1 MPPFLYPEGLEMARK
16 TKTIM
21 NLSDLEDLATKT
33 RNEIYKALKPT
44 IDAANKRL
52 HRQGIDLKLSTKGKS
67 GLELIETA
75 KQAVNVQ
82 PKRQPKQPVQA
93 SKQRQTTPKQP
104 RQTRVRKQ
112 LPDNFAS
119 MKRKDLIDEMKPTID
134 AANKRLKRLQAMETL
149 SPALNSVMQSGGKFS
164 VKGKTRNEILK
175 ETSRALSFI
184 NMKTS
189 TVMGAKQFEKNFAA
203 KLSNKSKN
211 ITNDQRK
218 TLFDS
223 FRKLQQISPVGLNI
237 YGSERL
243 VRMLADE
250 VVDENY
256 SFETT
261 MNKALKELEREYEQ
275 FMQEQDDLDPFNL

>member
-1 MPPFLYPEGLEMARK
+1 MARK
-16 TKTIM
+16 SKTIT
-21 NLSDLEDLATKT
+21 NISDLDALATKT
-33 RNEIYKALKPT
+33 RGEIYKAIKPT

-52 HRQGIDLKLSTKGKS
+52 VRNGIELKLSTKGKS

-75 KQAVNVQ
+75 KQALNVQ
-82 PKRQPKQPVQA
+82 PKRQ
-93 SKQRQTTPKQP
+93 SKQAIQVVMRIKQP

-112 LPDNFAS
+112 LPENFAT
-119 MKRKDLIDEMKPTID
+119 MKRKDLITQMQPTID
-134 AANKRLKRLQAMETL
+134 AANKRLKRLQGMETL

-164 VKGKTRNEILK
+164 IKGKTRNEILK
-175 ETSRALSFI
+175 ESSRALSFI

-189 TVMGAKQFEKNFAA
+189 TVSGAKQFEKNFAA

-256 SFETT
+256 SFEAT
-261 MNKALKELEREYEQ
+261 MDKALKELEREYEQ
-275 FMQEQDDLDPFNL
+275 FMLEQDDLDPFNL

>member
-1 MPPFLYPEGLEMARK
+1 MARK
-16 TKTIM
+16 AKTIM
-21 NLSDLEDLATKT
+21 NLSDLENLATKT
-33 RNEIYKALKPT
+33 RDEIYRQLKPT

-52 HRQGIDLKLSTKGKS
+52 KRQGIDLKLSTKGKS
-67 GLELIETA
+67 GIELIETA
-75 KQAVNVQ
+75 KQAVSVQ
-82 PKRQPKQPVQA
+82 PKRQPKQTT
-93 SKQRQTTPKQP
+93 KQRQTTPKQP
-104 RQTRVRKQ
+104 RQSHVRKQ

-119 MKRKDLIDEMKPTID
+119 MKRKDLIAEMQPTID
-134 AANKRLKRLQAMETL
+134 AANKRLQRLRGMETL
-149 SPALNSVMQSGGKFS
+149 SPALNSVMQSGGKFTI
-164 VKGKTRNEILK
+164 KGKTRNEVLK
-175 ETSRALSFI
+175 EASRALSFI

-189 TVMGAKQFEKNFAA
+189 TVSGAKQFEKNFAA
-203 KLSNKSKN
+203 KLSNKSKI

-256 SFETT
+256 SFEDT
-261 MNKALKELEREYEQ
+261 MNKALKELEREYEN
-275 FMQEQDDLDPFNL
+275 FMQEQEDLDPFNL

>member
-1 MPPFLYPEGLEMARK
+1 MALIK
-16 TKTIM
+16 LLSELKKLA
-21 NLSDLEDLATKT
+21 NLSRGEVYKQTK
-33 RNEIYKALKPT
+33 AT

-52 HRQGIDLKLSTKGKS
+52 KRQGSDLRLSTKGKDK
-67 GLELIETA
+67 EQLIETV
-75 KQAVNVQ
+75 KQAISVQ
-82 PKRQPKQPVQA
+82 PKRQP
-93 SKQRQTTPKQP
+93 KQRQTTPKQP
-104 RQTRVRKQ
+104 RQSRVRKQ
-112 LPDNFAS
+112 LPDNFS
-119 MKRKDLIDEMKPTID
+119 TMKRGDLIAQMQPTID
-134 AANKRLKRLQAMETL
+134 AANKRLKRLQGLEAL

-164 VKGKTRNEILK
+164 IKGKTRNEILK
-175 ETSRALSFI
+175 EASRALSFI

-189 TVMGAKQFEKNFAA
+189 TVSGAKQFERNFAA

-243 VRMLADE
+243 VQMLADE

-256 SFETT
+256 SFEDT

>member
-1 MPPFLYPEGLEMARK
+1 MARK
-16 TKTIM
+16 SKTIT
-21 NLSDLEDLATKT
+21 DLFDLDILATKT

-52 HRQGIDLKLSTKGKS
+52 KRQGIDLKLSTKGKT
-67 GLELIETA
+67 GIELIETA

-82 PKRQPKQPVQA
+82 PKRQPKQP
-93 SKQRQTTPKQP
+93 SKQRQTMPKQP
-104 RQTRVRKQ
+104 RQSRVRKQ
-112 LPDNFAS
+112 LPDNFSS
-119 MKRKDLIDEMKPTID
+119 MKRGDLIKEMQPTID
-134 AANKRLKRLQAMETL
+134 AANKRLKRLQGMETL
-149 SPALNSVMQSGGKFS
+149 SPALNSVLQSGGKFTI
-164 VKGKTRNEILK
+164 KGKTRNEILK

-189 TVMGAKQFEKNFAA
+189 TVSGAKQFEKSFAA
-203 KLSNKSKN
+203 KLSNKSQN

-256 SFETT
+256 SFEAT

-275 FMQEQDDLDPFNL
+275 FMQDQDDLDPFNL

>member
-1 MPPFLYPEGLEMARK
+1 MARK
-16 TKTIM
+16 SKSKTIT
-21 NLSDLEDLATKT
+21 NISDLDALATKT
-33 RNEIYKALKPT
+33 RDEIYKSLKPT

-52 HRQGIDLKLSTKGKS
+52 KRQGIELKLSTKGKS
-67 GLELIETA
+67 GMELIETA

-82 PKRQPKQPVQA
+82 PKRQPGQTK
-93 SKQRQTTPKQP
+93 KQRQTMPKQP

-112 LPDNFAS
+112 LPDNFS
-119 MKRKDLIDEMKPTID
+119 TMKRKDLITEMQPTID
-134 AANKRLKRLQAMETL
+134 AANKRLKRLQGMETL

-164 VKGKTRNEILK
+164 IKGKTRNEILK
-175 ETSRALSFI
+175 EASRALSFI

-211 ITNDQRK
+211 ISNDQRK

-256 SFETT
+256 SFEAT
-261 MNKALKELEREYEQ
+261 MDKALKELEREYEQ
-275 FMQEQDDLDPFNL
+275 FMQEQEDLDPFNL

>member
-1 MPPFLYPEGLEMARK
+1 MASIKLLLELK
-16 TKTIM
+16 ELG
-21 NLSDLEDLATKT
+21 NLSRAEV
-33 RNEIYKALKPT
+33 YKQVKPT

-52 HRQGIDLKLSTKGKS
+52 KRQGIDQKLSTKGKS
-67 GLELIETA
+67 SSELIETA
-75 KQAVNVQ
+75 KQALEVQ
-82 PKRQPKQPVQA
+82 PKRQP
-93 SKQRQTTPKQP
+93 KQRQTTPKQP

-112 LPDNFAS
+112 LPDNFAT
-119 MKRKDLIDEMKPTID
+119 MKRKDLISEMQPTID
-134 AANKRLKRLQAMETL
+134 AANKRLKRLNAMETL
-149 SPALNSVMQSGGKFS
+149 SPALNSVLQSGGKFS
-164 VKGKTRNEILK
+164 IKGKTRNEILK
-175 ETSRALSFI
+175 EASRALSFI

-189 TVMGAKQFEKNFAA
+189 TVSGAKQFEKNFVA

-223 FRKLQQISPVGLNI
+223 FRKLQQISPVGLNV

-256 SFETT
+256 SFEDT

-275 FMQEQDDLDPFNL
+275 FMQEQEDLDPFNL

>member
-1 MPPFLYPEGLEMARK
+1 MALIKLLSELKKLTGLSRA
-16 TKTIM
+16 
-21 NLSDLEDLATKT
+21 DV
-33 RNEIYKALKPT
+33 YKQVKPT

-52 HRQGIDLKLSTKGKS
+52 KRQGIDLKLSTKGKT

-75 KQAVNVQ
+75 KQAVSVQ
-82 PKRQPKQPVQA
+82 PKRQP
-93 SKQRQTTPKQP
+93 KQRQTTPKQP
-104 RQTRVRKQ
+104 RQSRVKKQ
-112 LPDNFAS
+112 LPDNFS
-119 MKRKDLIDEMKPTID
+119 TMKRKDLIAEMQPTID
-134 AANKRLKRLQAMETL
+134 AANKRLKRLQGMETL
-149 SPALNSVMQSGGKFS
+149 SPALNSVLQSGGKFS
-164 VKGKTRNEILK
+164 IKGKTRNEILK
-175 ETSRALSFI
+175 ESSRALSFI

-189 TVMGAKQFEKNFAA
+189 TVSGAKQFERNFAA

-256 SFETT
+256 SFEAT
-261 MNKALKELEREYEQ
+261 MDKALKELDREYEQ
-275 FMQEQDDLDPFNL
+275 FMQDQEDLDPFNL

>member
-1 MPPFLYPEGLEMARK
+1 MARK
-16 TKTIM
+16 TKTITG
-21 NLSDLEDLATKT
+21 LFDFDALATKT

-52 HRQGIDLKLSTKGKS
+52 KRQGIDLKLSTKGKT
-67 GLELIETA
+67 GLEIIETA
-75 KQAVNVQ
+75 KQAVSVQ
-82 PKRQPKQPVQA
+82 PKRQPKQT

-119 MKRKDLIDEMKPTID
+119 MKRGDLIAQMQPTID
-134 AANKRLKRLQAMETL
+134 AANKRLKRLQGMETL
-149 SPALNSVMQSGGKFS
+149 SPALNSAMQSGGKFS
-164 VKGKTRNEILK
+164 IKGKTRNEILK
-175 ETSRALSFI
+175 ESSRALSFI

-189 TVMGAKQFEKNFAA
+189 TVSGAKQFEKNFAA

-256 SFETT
+256 SFEAT
-261 MNKALKELEREYEQ
+261 MNKALNELEREYEQ
-275 FMQEQDDLDPFNL
+275 FMNEQDDLDPFNL

>member
-1 MPPFLYPEGLEMARK
+1 MARK
-16 TKTIM
+16 TIID
-21 NLSDLEDLATKT
+21 LSELKNLATMT
-33 RNEIYKALKPT
+33 RDEIYKALKPT

-52 HRQGIDLKLSTKGKS
+52 KRQGIDLKLSTKGKT

-82 PKRQPKQPVQA
+82 PKRQPKQA
-93 SKQRQTTPKQP
+93 SKQRKTTPKQP
-104 RQTRVRKQ
+104 RQTKVRKQ
-112 LPDNFAS
+112 LPDNFS
-119 MKRKDLIDEMKPTID
+119 NMKRNDLIAEMQPTID
-134 AANKRLKRLQAMETL
+134 AANKRLKRLQGMETL

-164 VKGKTRNEILK
+164 IKGKTRNEILK
-175 ETSRALSFI
+175 ESSRAIAFV

-189 TVMGAKQFEKNFAA
+189 TVSGAKQFEKNFAA

-256 SFETT
+256 SFEAT
-261 MNKALKELEREYEQ
+261 MDKALKELEREYEQ
-275 FMQEQDDLDPFNL
+275 FMQEQNDLDPFNL

>member
-1 MPPFLYPEGLEMARK
+1 MARK
-16 TKTIM
+16 SKTITD
-21 NLSDLEDLATKT
+21 LADLEKLATKT
-33 RNEIYKALKPT
+33 RGEIYKEIKPT

-52 HRQGIDLKLSTKGKS
+52 KRNGIELKLSTKGKS

-75 KQAVNVQ
+75 KQAIGVQ
-82 PKRQPKQPVQA
+82 PMRVVRQIKQI
-93 SKQRQTTPKQP
+93 KQP
-104 RQTRVRKQ
+104 RQSRVRKQ
-112 LPDNFAS
+112 LPDNFQS
-119 MKRKDLIDEMKPTID
+119 MKRKDLIAQIQPTID
-134 AANKRLKRLQAMETL
+134 AANKRLRRLQGLENL

-164 VKGKTRNEILK
+164 IKGKTRNEVLK
-175 ETSRALSFI
+175 EASRAISFI

-189 TVMGAKQFEKNFAA
+189 TVSGAKQFEKNFAA

-223 FRKLQQISPVGLNI
+223 FRKLQQMSPVGLNI

-250 VVDENY
+250 IVDENY
-256 SFETT
+256 SFEDT

>member
-1 MPPFLYPEGLEMARK
+1 MIRILKSLLDLKKLES
-16 TKTIM
+16 
-21 NLSDLEDLATKT
+21 LS
-33 RNEIYKALKPT
+33 RNEIYKQVKPT

-52 HRQGIDLKLSTKGKS
+52 KRQGIDLKLSTKGKS
-67 GLELIETA
+67 SLELIATA
-75 KQAVNVQ
+75 KQALDVQ
-82 PKRQPKQPVQA
+82 PKRQPTLKQP
-93 SKQRQTTPKQP
+93 RQTTPKQP
-104 RQTRVRKQ
+104 RQTRIRKQ
-112 LPDNFAS
+112 LPDNFTS
-119 MKRKDLIDEMKPTID
+119 MKREDLIAQMQPTID
-134 AANKRLKRLQAMETL
+134 AANKRLKRLQGMETL
-149 SPALNSVMQSGGKFS
+149 SPALNSVMQSGGKFTI
-164 VKGKTRNEILK
+164 KGKTRNEVLK
-175 ETSRALSFI
+175 EASRALSFI

-189 TVMGAKQFEKNFAA
+189 TVSGAKQFERNFAA

-256 SFETT
+256 SFEAT
-261 MNKALKELEREYEQ
+261 MDKALKELDREYEQ

>member
-1 MPPFLYPEGLEMARK
+1 MALIKLLSELKKLTGLSRA
-16 TKTIM
+16 
-21 NLSDLEDLATKT
+21 DV
-33 RNEIYKALKPT
+33 YKQVKPT

-52 HRQGIDLKLSTKGKS
+52 KRQGIDLKLSTKGKT

-75 KQAVNVQ
+75 KQAVSVQ
-82 PKRQPKQPVQA
+82 PKRRP
-93 SKQRQTTPKQP
+93 KQRQTTPKQP

-112 LPDNFAS
+112 LPDNFS
-119 MKRKDLIDEMKPTID
+119 TMKRGDLIAQMQPTID

-164 VKGKTRNEILK
+164 IKGKNRNEILK
-175 ETSRALSFI
+175 ESSRALSFI

-189 TVMGAKQFEKNFAA
+189 TVSGAKQFEKNFAA

-261 MNKALKELEREYEQ
+261 MNKALQELEREYEQ

>member
-1 MPPFLYPEGLEMARK
+1 MARK
-16 TKTIM
+16 SKTLM
-21 NLSDLEDLATKT
+21 DLTEIDKLATKT
-33 RNEIYKALKPT
+33 RDEIYKALKPT

-52 HRQGIDLKLSTKGKS
+52 KRQGATIKLSTKGKS
-67 GLELIETA
+67 SLELIATA
-75 KQAVNVQ
+75 KQAVSVQ
-82 PKRQPKQPVQA
+82 PKRQPKQAIQVVA
-93 SKQRQTTPKQP
+93 RIKQT

-112 LPDNFAS
+112 LPDNFET
-119 MKRKDLIDEMKPTID
+119 MKRKDLIAQIQPTID
-134 AANKRLKRLQAMETL
+134 AANKRLKRLQGMETL
-149 SPALNSVMQSGGKFS
+149 SPALNSVMQSGGKFTI
-164 VKGKTRNEILK
+164 KGKTRNEVLK
-175 ETSRALSFI
+175 EASRAISFI

-189 TVMGAKQFEKNFAA
+189 TVSGAKQFEKNFAA

-256 SFETT
+256 SFEDT
-261 MNKALKELEREYEQ
+261 MNKALKELEHEYEQ

>member
-1 MPPFLYPEGLEMARK
+1 MVRK
-16 TKTIM
+16 SKT
-21 NLSDLEDLATKT
+21 LVDLTEIDNLATKT
-33 RNEIYKALKPT
+33 RDEIYKALKPT

-52 HRQGIDLKLSTKGKS
+52 KRQGIDLKLSTKGKT
-67 GLELIETA
+67 GLEIIETA

-82 PKRQPKQPVQA
+82 PKRRP
-93 SKQRQTTPKQP
+93 KQRQTTPKQP
-104 RQTRVRKQ
+104 RQNHVRKQ

-119 MKRKDLIDEMKPTID
+119 MKRKDLIAEMQPTID
-134 AANKRLKRLQAMETL
+134 AANKRLKRLQGMETL

-164 VKGKTRNEILK
+164 IKGKTRNEILK
-175 ETSRALSFI
+175 EASRALSFI

-189 TVMGAKQFEKNFAA
+189 TVSGAKQFERNFAA

-256 SFETT
+256 SFEDT

>member
-1 MPPFLYPEGLEMARK
+1 MALIK
-16 TKTIM
+16 LLSELKKFT
-21 NLSDLEDLATKT
+21 NLSRSEV
-33 RNEIYKALKPT
+33 YKQVKPT

-52 HRQGIDLKLSTKGKS
+52 KRQGIDVKLSTKGKS
-67 GLELIETA
+67 VTELIATA
-75 KQAVNVQ
+75 KQALEVQ
-82 PKRQPKQPVQA
+82 PKRQPKQP
-93 SKQRQTTPKQP
+93 SKQQQTTPKQP

-112 LPDNFAS
+112 LPDNFSS
-119 MKRKDLIDEMKPTID
+119 MKRKDLVEQLQPTID
-134 AANKRLKRLQAMETL
+134 AANKRLKRLQGLETL

-164 VKGKTRNEILK
+164 IKGKTRNEILK
-175 ETSRALSFI
+175 ESSRALAFI

-189 TVMGAKQFEKNFAA
+189 TVSGAKQFEKNFAA

-256 SFETT
+256 SFEDT

>member
-1 MPPFLYPEGLEMARK
+1 MARK
-16 TKTIM
+16 TKTIT
-21 NLSDLEDLATKT
+21 NISDLNALATKT
-33 RNEIYKALKPT
+33 RDEIYKTLKPT

-52 HRQGIDLKLSTKGKS
+52 KRQGIDLKLSTKGKS
-67 GLELIETA
+67 GAELIATA
-75 KQAVNVQ
+75 KQALNVQ
-82 PKRQPKQPVQA
+82 PKRQPKHPFIKTQI
-93 SKQRQTTPKQP
+93 TPKQP

-112 LPDNFAS
+112 LPDNFAT
-119 MKRKDLIDEMKPTID
+119 MKRKDLIAQIQPTID
-134 AANKRLKRLQAMETL
+134 AANKRLKRLQGMETL
-149 SPALNSVMQSGGKFS
+149 SPALNSALKSGGKFS
-164 VKGKTRNEILK
+164 IKGKTRNEVLK
-175 ETSRALSFI
+175 EASRALSFI

-189 TVMGAKQFEKNFAA
+189 TVSGAKQFEKNFAA

-256 SFETT
+256 SFEET
-261 MNKALKELEREYEQ
+261 MDKALKELEHEYEQ

>member
-1 MPPFLYPEGLEMARK
+1 M
-16 TKTIM
+16 
-21 NLSDLEDLATKT
+21 DLTEIDRLATKT
-33 RNEIYKALKPT
+33 RDEIYKEIKPT

-52 HRQGIDLKLSTKGKS
+52 KRQGVDIKLSTKGKS
-67 GLELIETA
+67 SIELIATA
-75 KQAVNVQ
+75 KQAVSVQLKRQ
-82 PKRQPKQPVQA
+82 PKRQPSIQMQII
-93 SKQRQTTPKQP
+93 PKKP
-104 RQTRVRKQ
+104 RQSRVRKQ
-112 LPDNFAS
+112 LPDNFAT
-119 MKRKDLIDEMKPTID
+119 MKRKDLIKEMQPTID
-134 AANKRLKRLQAMETL
+134 AANKRLKRLQGMETL

-164 VKGKTRNEILK
+164 IKGKTRNEVLK
-175 ETSRALSFI
+175 EASRAISFV

-189 TVMGAKQFEKNFAA
+189 TVSGAKQFERNFAA

-223 FRKLQQISPVGLNI
+223 FRKLQQISPVGLNV

-261 MNKALKELEREYEQ
+261 MNKALEELEREYEQ

>member
-1 MPPFLYPEGLEMARK
+1 MALIK
-16 TKTIM
+16 LLSELKKLT
-21 NLSDLEDLATKT
+21 NLSRDEV
-33 RNEIYKALKPT
+33 YKQVKPT

-52 HRQGIDLKLSTKGKS
+52 KRQGIDLKLSTKGKS
-67 GLELIETA
+67 SLELIATA
-75 KQAVNVQ
+75 KQALNVQ
-82 PKRQPKQPVQA
+82 PKRQQGQTT
-93 SKQRQTTPKQP
+93 KQRQTTPKQP

-112 LPDNFAS
+112 LPDNFSS
-119 MKRKDLIDEMKPTID
+119 MKRGDLIAQMQPTID
-134 AANKRLKRLQAMETL
+134 AANKRLKRLQGMKTL

-164 VKGKTRNEILK
+164 IKGKTRNEILK
-175 ETSRALSFI
+175 ESSRALSFI

-189 TVMGAKQFEKNFAA
+189 TVSGAKQFEKNFAA

-211 ITNDQRK
+211 ISNDQRK

-237 YGSERL
+237 YGSDRL

-275 FMQEQDDLDPFNL
+275 FMREQEDLDPFNL

>member
-1 MPPFLYPEGLEMARK
+1 MIRILKSLFDLKKLES
-16 TKTIM
+16 
-21 NLSDLEDLATKT
+21 LS
-33 RNEIYKALKPT
+33 RNEIYKQVKPT

-52 HRQGIDLKLSTKGKS
+52 KRQGIDLKLSTKGKS
-67 GLELIETA
+67 GIELIATA
-75 KQAVNVQ
+75 KQALEVH
-82 PKRQPKQPVQA
+82 PKRQPKTP
-93 SKQRQTTPKQP
+93 KQRQTTPKQP

-112 LPDNFAS
+112 LPENFTS
-119 MKRKDLIDEMKPTID
+119 MKREDLIAQMQPTID
-134 AANKRLKRLQAMETL
+134 AANKRLKRLQGMETL

-164 VKGKTRNEILK
+164 IKGKTRNEVLK
-175 ETSRALSFI
+175 EASRALSFI

-189 TVMGAKQFEKNFAA
+189 TVSGAKQFEKNFAA

-256 SFETT
+256 SFEAT
-261 MNKALKELEREYEQ
+261 MDKALKELEREYEQ